1 MSTTKDD
8 NWFDRQLNEACL
20 QKDKEQAQQDQEFYR
35 RFGQGKHV
43 IRTNRDATVMMN
55 GKMDGSHKGET
66 EREYPTTPSLEHFL
80 LRWDFPKVTSQKR
93 GTQ

>member
-35 RFGQGKHV
+35 RFGHGKHAV
-43 IRTNRDATVMMN
+43 LPSHDATVMMN
-55 GKMDGSHKGET
+55 GKMNGSHKGET
-66 EREYPTTPSLEHFL
+66 EREDPTTPSLEHFFL
-80 LRWDFPKVTSQKR
+80 CWNYPKVTSQKR